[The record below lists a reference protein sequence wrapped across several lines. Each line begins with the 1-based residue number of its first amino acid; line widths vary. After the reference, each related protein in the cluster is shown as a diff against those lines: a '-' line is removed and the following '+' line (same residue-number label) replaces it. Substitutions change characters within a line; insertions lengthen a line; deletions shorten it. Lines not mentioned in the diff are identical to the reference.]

1 MPQMIC
7 IEIVCSN
14 NDRYVLPMFFF
25 PFHLKNKKKES
36 SIYISLVP
44 FMTLKALFKIGYVEI
59 SDEQEHALFKSPFIF

>member
-36 SIYISLVP
+36 SIYKLDS
-44 FMTLKALFKIGYVEI
+44 FYDFKALFKIDYVEI
-59 SDEQEHALFKSPFIF
+59 SDEQEHALFKTPFIF

>member
-7 IEIVCSN
+7 IEIVCSD

-25 PFHLKNKKKES
+25 SSKKRKFD
-36 SIYISLVP
+36 YISLIP